1 MKFTH
6 KTVFKLPADKREIIY
21 FDDSL
26 PGFGIRLR
34 SGGSKVWVYQYKLG
48 AKSRRMTLGPA
59 TAIDLTKARSQATD
73 LAAKVRL
80 GQDPACERDEG
91 RARASETFGAVADLF
106 LARQRARLRPKTYLA
121 TERHLLTHAK
131 TLHGL
136 QIGKVDRRDIA
147 TLLTRIAE
155 EKGPIAANR
164 TRASLSAL
172 FMWAIKEGV
181 AGVNPTMGTNKSQEG
196 VRDRVLD
203 ASELCSIWGA
213 LPEGDYGTIIKLLM
227 LTGQRLTEIGDLRWP
242 EIDFDKD
249 VIRLP
254 RERVKNKRPH
264 EIPMSATVRR
274 LLMAQ
279 QKREG
284 RDFVFGYGSRGFS
297 GWSIAKS
304 TLDRNTKIA
313 PWRLHDLRRSAAT
326 HMAEF
331 GVQPHIIEQVL
342 NHQSGHKAGV
352 GGVYNRALYPSEVR
366 RALDLWDECLTAIV
380 EGRESNVVRINSR
393 TASA

>member
-297 GWSIAKS
+297 GWSIAKG

-326 HMAEF
+326 HMAEL
-331 GVQPHIIEQVL
+331 GVQPHIIEQIL
-342 NHQSGHKAGV
+342 NHQSGHKRGVAGI
-352 GGVYNRALYPSEVR
+352 YNRSTYANEMR
-366 RALDLWDECLTAIV
+366 RALDLWAAHVGGLVGDKP
-380 EGRESNVVRINSR
+380 SNISPMNSQV
-393 TASA
+393 SA

>member
-1 MKFTH
+1 
-6 KTVFKLPADKREIIY
+6 
-21 FDDSL
+21 
-26 PGFGIRLR
+26 
-34 SGGSKVWVYQYKLG
+34 
-48 AKSRRMTLGPA
+48 MTLGPA

-136 QIGKVDRRDIA
+136 QIGKVDRRAIA
-147 TLLTRIAE
+147 TLLTQIAE
-155 EKGPIAANR
+155 ERGPTAANR

-172 FMWAIKEGV
+172 FMWAVKEGV
-181 AGVNPTMGTNKSQEG
+181 AGVNPTMGTNKFQERA
-196 VRDRVLD
+196 RDRVLD
-203 ASELCSIWGA
+203 ASELCLIWGA
-213 LPEGDYGTIIKLLM
+213 LPEGDYGTIVKLLM
-227 LTGQRLTEIGDLRWP
+227 LTGQRLTEIADLRWP

-254 RERVKNKRPH
+254 KERVKNNRPH
-264 EIPMSATVRR
+264 EIPMSATVR
-274 LLMAQ
+274 LLLKAQ

-284 RDFVFGYGSRGFS
+284 RDFVFGYGSRGFT
-297 GWSIAKS
+297 GWSIAKG
-304 TLDRNTKIA
+304 TLDRKAKIA

-326 HMAEF
+326 HMAEL
-331 GVQPHIIEQVL
+331 GVQPHIIEQIL
-342 NHQSGHKAGV
+342 NHQSGHKRGVAGI
-352 GGVYNRALYPSEVR
+352 YNHSTYPSEVR
-366 RALDLWDECLTAIV
+366 RTLDLWDDRLAAIV
-380 EGRESNVVRINSR
+380 EGRESSLVPINSR
-393 TASA
+393 MASA